1 MTFFQTRV
9 FQNGG
14 SQAIRI
20 PADLR
25 FEDGAEV
32 CVWRDPITQNIVI
45 SPAKS
50 RNPLAELAAEIAAL
64 PEGSELMTKA
74 EADALVKSIKF
85 NPLLVD

>member
-1 MTFFQTRV
+1 MTSFQTRV

-25 FEDGAEV
+25 FEEGAEV
-32 CVWRDPITQNIVI
+32 SVWRDPITQNIVI
-45 SPAKS
+45 SLARS
-50 RNPLAELAAEIAAL
+50 RNPLAQLAAEIAAL

-85 NPLLVD
+85 DPLLVG

>member
-1 MTFFQTRV
+1 V

-25 FEDGAEV
+25 FEEGAEV
-32 CVWRDPITQNIVI
+32 RVWRDPVTQNIVI

-50 RNPLAELAAEIAAL
+50 RNALAELAAEIASSPA
-64 PEGSELMTKA
+64 GSELMTKA

-85 NPLLVD
+85 DPLLVD

>member
-1 MTFFQTRV
+1 MKSFTTHLIQLGADQVLNIPREL
-9 FQNGG
+9 GLPEG
-14 SQAIRI
+14 S
-20 PADLR
+20 
-25 FEDGAEV
+25 EV
-32 CVWRDPITQNIVI
+32 SVWRDPITQNIVI

-85 NPLLVD
+85 DSLLVD

>member
-1 MTFFQTRV
+1 MTSFQTRV

-25 FEDGAEV
+25 FEDCAEV
-32 CVWRDPITQNIVI
+32 SVWRDPITQNIVI
-45 SPAKS
+45 SLARS
-50 RNPLAELAAEIAAL
+50 RNPLAQLAAEIGTL

-74 EADALVKSIKF
+74 EADALVKSIKSD
-85 NPLLVD
+85 PLLVD

>member
-25 FEDGAEV
+25 FEEGAEV

-45 SPAKS
+45 APAKS

-74 EADALVKSIKF
+74 EADAMVRAIKF
-85 NPLLVD
+85 DHVLVD

>member
-1 MTFFQTRV
+1 MTIFQTRV

-25 FEDGAEV
+25 FEEGAEV
-32 CVWRDPITQNIVI
+32 RVWRDPITQNIVI
-45 SPAKS
+45 SSAKS
-50 RNPLAELAAEIAAL
+50 RNALADLAAEISAL
-64 PEGSELMTKA
+64 PDGSELMTKA